1 MRSSLQRYAPRTG
14 RAVRSLVQLQEAPW
28 RWRVGLEAALALGL
42 PVGLF
47 TLLGQQPLGLQA
59 ALGSFTALYG
69 ASLARPDRA
78 RLLPLVA
85 AGLLLAAALGV
96 LCAGNLWLTGTCLV
110 VVSGLAGGLV
120 LGYRLGPP
128 GPMMFVLVAAVAG
141 RLTAPVALGGVGL
154 PGLRLLGLVAVG
166 AALAY
171 LVIVAPLAL
180 PSVRR
185 RSLGRGLKTIFPGFS
200 LPPETVGLALR
211 VVVAVLVAGLLSRPM
226 GAYRSYWVVLSAVAV
241 LQSSPSRRLTTIR
254 GLHRVVGT
262 VLGILVFE
270 AIWLL
275 HPAGLLAVAV
285 LMLLQ
290 GITEVVV
297 ARNYALA
304 LLFITPMALLNATL
318 GHPGAT
324 LPTVQGRVFDTL
336 LGAGIAL
343 GVFWLGEALMYFR
356 TSSAAAQTQGPE
368 DAEEVA

>member
-1 MRSSLQRYAPRTG
+1 M
-14 RAVRSLVQLQEAPW
+14 RSLVQLQQAPW
-28 RWRVGLEAALALGL
+28 RWQAGLEAALALGL

-69 ASLARPDRA
+69 ASLARIDRA

-85 AGLLLAAALGV
+85 VGLLLAAALGV
-96 LCAGNLWLTGTCLV
+96 LCAGNLWLTGACLL
-110 VVSGLAGGLV
+110 VVSGLAGVLV

-154 PGLRLLGLVAVG
+154 PGLRLWGLAALG
-166 AALAY
+166 AALSY

-180 PSVRR
+180 PTVRR
-185 RSLGRGLKTIFPGFS
+185 RSPGQGLKALFPGFK
-200 LPPETVGLALR
+200 LPPDTAVLAVRMVG
-211 VVVAVLVAGLLSRPM
+211 AVLVAVLLSRPL

-241 LQSSPSRRLTTIR
+241 LQSSPSRRLTIIR

-270 AIWLL
+270 ALWLL
-275 HPAGLLAVAV
+275 HPAGMLAVAA
-285 LMLLQ
+285 LMVLQ
-290 GITEVVV
+290 GLTEVVV

-336 LGAGIAL
+336 LGSGIAL
-343 GVFWLGEALMYFR
+343 GVFWLGEALLHLR
-356 TSSAAAQTQGPE
+356 AGTAEPDRQEPE
-368 DAEEVA
+368 EAKGKA

>member
-1 MRSSLQRYAPRTG
+1 MQTSLLRYAPRT
-14 RAVRSLVQLQEAPW
+14 RQAVRSLVELQQAPW
-28 RWRVGLEAALALGL
+28 RWQAGLEAALAVGL

-85 AGLLLAAALGV
+85 VGLLLAAALGV
-96 LCAGNLWLTGTCLV
+96 LCAGNLWLTGACLIC
-110 VVSGLAGGLV
+110 VSSLAGV
-120 LGYRLGPP
+120 LTMGYRLGPP

-171 LVIVAPLAL
+171 LVIVTPLLGPA
-180 PSVRR
+180 VRR
-185 RSLGRGLKTIFPGFS
+185 RNSGRGLQTILPEFS
-200 LPPETVGLALR
+200 LPPDTVVLVLR
-211 VVVAVLVAGLLSRPM
+211 LVVAVLAAVLLSRPL
-226 GAYRSYWVVLSAVAV
+226 GAYRTYWVVLSAVAV
-241 LQSSPSRRLTTIR
+241 LQSSGSRRLSSIR
-254 GLHRVVGT
+254 GVHRVVGT
-262 VLGILVFE
+262 VLGVLVFE
-270 AIWLL
+270 ALMLL
-275 HPAGLLAVAV
+275 HPAGLLAVAL

-290 GITEVVV
+290 GLTEVVV

-318 GHPGAT
+318 GHPGTT
-324 LPTVQGRVFDTL
+324 LPTVQGRIVDTL
-336 LGAGIAL
+336 LGAGIAAV
-343 GVFWLGEALMYFR
+343 VFWLGEALLYLR
-356 TSSAAAQTQGPE
+356 HPAPE
-368 DAEEVA
+368 AGAPPATDQD

>member
-1 MRSSLQRYAPRTG
+1 MRNSLQRYAPRT
-14 RAVRSLVQLQEAPW
+14 RQAVRSLVRLNEAPW
-28 RWRVGLEAALALGL
+28 RWQAGLEAALAVGL

-85 AGLLLAAALGV
+85 AGLLLAATLGV
-96 LCAGNLWLTGTCLV
+96 VCAGSPWLTGACLV
-110 VVSGLAGGLV
+110 VVSALAGVLT

-154 PGLRLLGLVAVG
+154 PGLRLLGLMAVG
-166 AALAY
+166 ATLAY
-171 LVIVAPLAL
+171 LVIVAPLVL
-180 PSVRR
+180 PRVRR
-185 RSLGRGLKTIFPGFS
+185 GKAGQGLRAVFPGFS
-200 LPPETVGLALR
+200 LPPDTVTLALR
-211 VVVAVLVAGLLSRPM
+211 MVVAVTVAVLLSRPL
-226 GAYRSYWVVLSAVAV
+226 GAYRTYWVVLSAVAV
-241 LQSSPSRRLTTIR
+241 LQSSPSRRLTSLR
-254 GLHRVVGT
+254 GVQRFVGT
-262 VLGILVFE
+262 VLGVLVFE
-270 AIWLL
+270 AVLLL
-275 HPAGLLAVAV
+275 HPAGWLVVAL

-290 GITEVVV
+290 GFTEVVV

-318 GHPGAT
+318 GHPGLT

-336 LGAGIAL
+336 LGSGIAL
-343 GVFWLGEALMYFR
+343 LVFWVGEGLLR
-356 TSSAAAQTQGPE
+356 TREKTPAAADSVE
-368 DAEEVA
+368 